1 MTIIDKIYDLTYN
14 EILTPYNLID
24 NLKLDNY
31 HEIKY
36 AKNNDG
42 IIAEV
47 ICDVSQTRTSFYYQF
62 NFDNFLNEI
71 YYFEGNVKEYLF
83 NRSAELSN
91 LRSKFINTEN
101 CV

>member
-1 MTIIDKIYDLTYN
+1 MAIIDNIYNLTYN

-31 HEIKY
+31 YEIKY
-36 AKNNDG
+36 SKNNKG
-42 IIAEV
+42 VIAEV

-71 YYFEGNVKEYLF
+71 YYFEGSKKEYLF
-83 NRSAELSN
+83 NRFNELST
-91 LRSKFINTEN
+91 LRTKFIKTKN